1 MISTFRYIT
10 NLDTN
15 RHYLNNS
22 NFFSKKRLILNYDY
36 FILKLRQI
44 TIILSLKFFSRM
56 IFLTESLILNNYF
69 YSLETLLKA
78 ID

>member
-36 FILKLRQI
+36 SILKLRQI